1 MASLERDG
9 LIRGMASLERNGLI
23 RGMASLEKENLV
35 AFYLF
40 ILSEI

>member
-1 MASLERDG
+1 
-9 LIRGMASLERNGLI
+9 MASLERNGLI